1 MILLLEVFFKGVYSE
16 YTWLKKEYTEKYS
29 NQKKY
34 SELSPK
40 QIRGIIDKYYNDLHD
55 NKTRK
60 LLFKSV
66 EKIQNILDK
75 RLKSFE
81 NDTYNELNRFGDLNL
96 YRYYQFV
103 VAYKKAPVS
112 YTHLTLPTILLV

>member
-1 MILLLEVFFKGVYSE
+1 MMILLEVIFKGLYSD
-16 YTWLKKEYTEKYS
+16 YTWLKKEYISKY

-40 QIRGIIDKYYNDLHD
+40 QIRGIINKYYNDLHD
-55 NKTRK
+55 GNTKK
-60 LLFKSV
+60 LLFISV
-66 EKIQNILDK
+66 KKIQNILDK
-75 RLKSFE
+75 RLKTFE

-103 VAYKKAPVS
+103 VAYKKALVK
-112 YTHLTLPTILLV
+112 YYKEIILN

>member
-1 MILLLEVFFKGVYSE
+1 MILLLEVLFKGVYSD
-16 YTWLKKEYTEKYS
+16 YTWLKKEYIAKYS

-40 QIRGIIDKYYNDLHD
+40 QLRGIIDKYYNDLHD
-55 NKTRK
+55 DNTKK

-66 EKIQNILDK
+66 EKIQDILDK
-75 RLKSFE
+75 RLKRFE
-81 NDTYNELNRFGDLNL
+81 NDTYNELNRYGDLNL

-103 VAYKKAPVS
+103 VAYKKALIK
-112 YTHLTLPTILLV
+112 YYKQIIQN

>member
-1 MILLLEVFFKGVYSE
+1 MILLLEVFFNGVYSE

-55 NKTRK
+55 NNTRK

-66 EKIQNILDK
+66 EKDRK
-75 RLKSFE
+75 STRLNSSHSQQS
-81 NDTYNELNRFGDLNL
+81 RMPSS
-96 YRYYQFV
+96 
-103 VAYKKAPVS
+103 A
-112 YTHLTLPTILLV
+112 

>member
-1 MILLLEVFFKGVYSE
+1 MILLLEVFFKGVYSD
-16 YTWLKKEYTEKYS
+16 YTWLKKEYTAKYS

-40 QIRGIIDKYYNDLHD
+40 LIRGIIDKYYNDLHD
-55 NKTRK
+55 DNTKK
-60 LLFKSV
+60 LLYKSV

-75 RLKSFE
+75 RLKRFE
-81 NDTYNELNRFGDLNL
+81 NDTYNELNRYGDLNL

-103 VAYKKAPVS
+103 VAYKKA
-112 YTHLTLPTILLV
+112 LVKYYKEIIQN

>member
-40 QIRGIIDKYYNDLHD
+40 QIRVIIDKYYNDLHD
-55 NKTRK
+55 NNTRK

-103 VAYKKAPVS
+103 VAYKKA
-112 YTHLTLPTILLV
+112 LVKYYKEIIQN

>member
-16 YTWLKKEYTEKYS
+16 YAWLKKEYTVKYN

-55 NKTRK
+55 DNTRK
-60 LLFKSV
+60 LVFKSV
-66 EKIQNILDK
+66 EKIQDILVYT
-75 RLKSFE
+75 LKI
-81 NDTYNELNRFGDLNL
+81 N
-96 YRYYQFV
+96 
-103 VAYKKAPVS
+103 
-112 YTHLTLPTILLV
+112 

>member
-16 YTWLKKEYTEKYS
+16 YAWLKKEYTVKYS

-55 NKTRK
+55 DNTRK
-60 LLFKSV
+60 LLFKNV
-66 EKIQNILDK
+66 EKIQNILDR

-103 VAYKKAPVS
+103 VAYKKALVK
-112 YTHLTLPTILLV
+112 YYKEIILN